1 LDGNLHAN
9 LIVGGAAIMTTPIR
23 IPVEVR
29 FPLDLAVSI
38 APVHQLY
45 EEGKL
50 DTWSPEIDIPW
61 DAFDRAAFSDD
72 ELGAAR
78 HVWSRRAWLEYTG
91 IAETP
96 ALLLRFCLE
105 RGREADPKYFLT
117 VRNTEEAELVE
128 SYHRYAE
135 LLGGY
140 YVRPAES
147 GWETLINRA
156 YYRDAL
162 NAEVPLDAYVAVH
175 CAVEDGLELE
185 LFRIYLT
192 NADEPVARAVLEK
205 SVQDKIRHAEFGWQY
220 LEKRS
225 GDFVAS
231 DQSAIVEAVA
241 AWLRDVAFAGY
252 HVPSLS
258 SDVDSSTE
266 QRAQAVAADAGLGAA
281 APSQE
286 EEIFRSYLNDARA
299 RLLTLGLSLPALPHP
314 RLGNL

>member
-1 LDGNLHAN
+1 
-9 LIVGGAAIMTTPIR
+9 MTTPIR

-38 APVHQLY
+38 DPIYQLY
-45 EEGKL
+45 EEGKV
-50 DTWSPEIDIPW
+50 DTWSPESDIPW
-61 DAFDRAAFSDD
+61 NDFDRAAFSDN
-72 ELGAAR
+72 ELDAAR
-78 HVWSRRAWLEYTG
+78 RIWSRRAWLEYTG

-140 YVRPAES
+140 HERPADS
-147 GWETLINRA
+147 GWETLINRG

-162 NAEVPLDAYVAVH
+162 NADVPLDAYVAVH

-185 LFRIYLT
+185 LYRAYLA
-192 NADEPVARAVLEK
+192 NAREPVARAMLEI
-205 SVQDKIRHAEFGWQY
+205 SVKDKIRHAEFGWRY

-225 GDFVAS
+225 GEIDTN

-241 AWLRDVAFAGY
+241 VWLSGVAFAGY

-258 SDVDSSTE
+258 SILDSDTE
-266 QRAQAVAADAGLGAA
+266 QSDQAVAADAGLGAA
-281 APSQE
+281 TSTQE
-286 EEIFRSYLNDARA
+286 EDIFCAYLKNTRD
-299 RLLTLGLSLPALPHP
+299 RLLGLGLNLPVLSHP
-314 RLGNL
+314 RLGDL

>member
-1 LDGNLHAN
+1 
-9 LIVGGAAIMTTPIR
+9 MTTPIR

-38 APVHQLY
+38 APIYQLY

-50 DTWSPEIDIPW
+50 DTWSPESDIPW
-61 DAFDRAAFSDD
+61 DAFDRTAFSDD

-140 YVRPAES
+140 HERPAES
-147 GWETLINRA
+147 GWEALINRG

-185 LFRIYLT
+185 LFRASLA
-192 NADEPVARAVLEK
+192 NAGEPVARAVLEK

-220 LEKRS
+220 LEKRAREFAA
-225 GDFVAS
+225 G
-231 DQSAIVEAVA
+231 DQSAIVEAVV
-241 AWLRDVAFAGY
+241 AWLRGVAFAGY

-258 SDVDSSTE
+258 TAIDSGTE
-266 QRAQAVAADAGLGAA
+266 QRAQAVAADAGLGATTA
-281 APSQE
+281 SQE
-286 EEIFRSYLNDARA
+286 EEIFRSYLTDTRA
-299 RLLTLGLSLPALPHP
+299 RLLTLGLSLPVLPHP
-314 RLGNL
+314 RLGKL